1 MTTQPIT
8 KPAAGSQAAATVA
21 GQAGPSARDGV
32 LRPAHGLRAR
42 FGGIGRRERWGY
54 GVWLFVGLVFGV
66 LESWAGI
73 TSPPWSALSDTV
85 GLRRVGDRAG
95 EPGRGEVR
103 RLVERAARDDQER
116 DERRDGQPVSGG
128 TA

>member
-85 GLRRVGDRAG
+85 GYD
-95 EPGRGEVR
+95 E
-103 RLVERAARDDQER
+103 LVTVLENQGVEKFAVSWNELLETIKSEMSAATGNR
-116 DERRDGQPVSGG
+116 
-128 TA
+128 